1 MRDTDA
7 ALVKAFRQSSP
18 YVNLHRGS
26 TFVVM
31 LGGEAIDQD
40 NFPNIITD
48 IALLTSL
55 GIRLVIVFGARPQI
69 DQGLEEAGLENVFHK
84 HTRVTDEHSFRIIKN
99 VCGGLQ
105 MDIMARLSMGLI
117 NTPMQNARINVV
129 TGNFVT
135 AQPLGVDDGVD
146 YQHSGRVRRI
156 HTDTIHHQ
164 LSNGAT
170 VLISPIG
177 FSVTGESFNLSSEE
191 LARRLAIELKATK
204 LIGFCSQRGVL
215 DDEGVAIPELFPE
228 QAEEHLQR
236 LMSDGDTLSGTARY
250 LRAAISSCRAGVP
263 RSHLVSYKED
273 GALIQELFTRDGL
286 GTQLVSL
293 SAEQARQA
301 RIDDIGGILDLI
313 RPLEEEGILV
323 RRSREQLE
331 MEVDQFTII
340 EKDGAIIGCA
350 ALYPFPEE
358 AMAEMACVAIH
369 PDYRRGSRGDMLLQK
384 VEEQAKK
391 RGMSRLFILTT
402 RSIHWFRERGFEP
415 VDVSA
420 LPMGKQALYNFQ
432 RRSKIMMK
440 DVL

>member
-1 MRDTDA
+1 MRENDA

-26 TFVVM
+26 TFVIM

-40 NFPNIITD
+40 NFPNIISD

-69 DQGLEEAGLENVFHK
+69 DRGLTEAGLSGVFHK
-84 HTRVTDEHSFRIIKN
+84 HTRVTDEPSFRVIKD

-105 MDIMARLSMGLI
+105 MDITARLSMGLV

-129 TGNFVT
+129 TGNFVI

-146 YQHSGRVRRI
+146 YIHSGRVRRI

-164 LSNGAT
+164 LAHGAT

-191 LARRLAIELKATK
+191 LARRLAVELKADK

-215 DDEGVAIPELFPE
+215 SENGEAIAELFPE
-228 QAEEHLQR
+228 QAEEHLQK
-236 LMSDGDTLSGTARY
+236 LLEEGESLSGTARY
-250 LRAAISSCRAGVP
+250 LRAAISSCRGGVP
-263 RSHLVSYKED
+263 RSHLVSYRED

-286 GTQLVSL
+286 GTQIVSL

-313 RPLEEEGILV
+313 RPMEEEGVLV

-358 AMAEMACVAIH
+358 GMAEMACVAIH
-369 PDYRRGSRGDMLLQK
+369 PDYRKGSRGDMLLQRI
-384 VEEQAKK
+384 EEQARQ
-391 RGMSRLFILTT
+391 RGMNRLFILTT
-402 RSIHWFRERGFEP
+402 RSIHWFQERGFKP
-415 VDVSA
+415 DDVNA
-420 LPMGKQALYNFQ
+420 LPMSKQKLYNFQ
-432 RRSKIMMK
+432 RRSKIMVK
-440 DVL
+440 ALN